1 MVRAAQRTC
10 KHGVVPSF
18 SNPFRRN
25 ESDDNPA
32 LVDDEEAEDLVDDA
46 DSEWLAYELHEW
58 ASETRAMLAQL
69 LIADQVS
76 HSWQGTTLLAHES
89 VEETV
94 DALIEEVELAENT
107 DLDPDK
113 EQVAFEMEGWSGEL
127 QAALAERLGA
137 AAVPHEFDTDGDL
150 VVHEEDEEQVEMV
163 IEDLL
168 ARAAE
173 EGLEELDG
181 LEVNDLLSNMFTAT
195 DRLRRD
201 VHDGPAVLAAVEH
214 GRRIAGVATPFGFG
228 AAQWSALRQRCEELI
243 GQLEADD
250 SEDEDIVDLAHRMRD
265 SLQRVI

>member
-10 KHGVVPSF
+10 KHGAVPSF
-18 SNPFRRN
+18 PNPFRRTA
-25 ESDDNPA
+25 SDDNPDP
-32 LVDDEEAEDLVDDA
+32 VDDDEGLVDDA

-69 LIADQVS
+69 LIADQVP

-94 DALIEEVELAENT
+94 DALIEEVESAENT

-137 AAVPHEFDTDGDL
+137 AAVPHEFDADGDL

-228 AAQWSALRQRCEELI
+228 APQWSALRQRCEELI
-243 GQLEADD
+243 ELLEADD

>member
-10 KHGVVPSF
+10 KHGAVPSF
-18 SNPFRRN
+18 PNPFRRTA
-25 ESDDNPA
+25 SDDNPD
-32 LVDDEEAEDLVDDA
+32 LVDDDEGLVDDA

-69 LIADQVS
+69 LIADQVP

-94 DALIEEVELAENT
+94 DALIEEVESAENT

-127 QAALAERLGA
+127 QATLAERLGA
-137 AAVPHEFDTDGDL
+137 AAVPHEFDADGDL

-181 LEVNDLLSNMFTAT
+181 LEVN
-195 DRLRRD
+195 RLPR
-201 VHDGPAVLAAVEH
+201 GKK
-214 GRRIAGVATPFGFG
+214 
-228 AAQWSALRQRCEELI
+228 S
-243 GQLEADD
+243 
-250 SEDEDIVDLAHRMRD
+250 
-265 SLQRVI
+265 